1 MDTKALFG
9 GTVTVLE
16 KVMDFRSQRH
26 NVILS
31 NIVNADTP
39 GFKAFEIV
47 MDEEADRISGRSAPG
62 VRMTGT
68 NPAHF
73 STGIDDNSGIRTKYV
88 EHEKLINKGDQ
99 NTVDLDRSMSNL
111 AENNL
116 LYNALAQTITK
127 KFRMLKTRFP
137 KRSLNK
143 PSSIRMYPLN
153 MRWARLQK
161 TW

>member
-9 GTVTVLE
+9 GTVSVLE

-26 NVILS
+26 NVIIS

-39 GFKAFEIV
+39 GFKAFDIV
-47 MDEEADRISGRSAPG
+47 MDEAVDRITGKDAAG
-62 VRMTGT
+62 VHMVST

-73 STGIDDNSGIRTKYV
+73 STGVQDSSGIHTKV
-88 EHEKLINKGDQ
+88 VKSDKLINKGDK

-116 LYNALAQTITK
+116 MYNALAQTISK
-127 KFRMLKTRFP
+127 KFRMLKDV
-137 KRSLNK
+137 
-143 PSSIRMYPLN
+143 IRGG
-153 MRWARLQK
+153 
-161 TW
+161 TT

>member
-9 GTVTVLE
+9 GTVSVLE
-16 KVMDFRSQRH
+16 KVLDFRSQRH

-39 GFKAFEIV
+39 GFKAFDIV
-47 MDEEADRISGRSAPG
+47 MDETADRI
-62 VRMTGT
+62 TGHA
-68 NPAHF
+68 NADMPMAGNDPAHF
-73 STGIDDNSGIRTKYV
+73 STAGEDTGGIRTKFI

-116 LYNALAQTITK
+116 LYNALAQTISK
-127 KFRMLKTRFP
+127 KFRMLKEVIGGG
-137 KRSLNK
+137 S
-143 PSSIRMYPLN
+143 
-153 MRWARLQK
+153 
-161 TW
+161 

>member
-9 GTVTVLE
+9 GTVSVLE
-16 KVMDFRSQRH
+16 KVLDFRSQRH

-39 GFKAFEIV
+39 GFKAFDIV
-47 MDEEADRISGRSAPG
+47 MDETVD
-62 VRMTGT
+62 RMTGDAGGELRMAGSD
-68 NPAHF
+68 PAHF
-73 STGIDDNSGIRTKYV
+73 STAGEDTGGIRTKFI

-116 LYNALAQTITK
+116 LYNALAQTISK
-127 KFRMLKTRFP
+127 KFRMLKEVIGGG
-137 KRSLNK
+137 S
-143 PSSIRMYPLN
+143 
-153 MRWARLQK
+153 
-161 TW
+161 